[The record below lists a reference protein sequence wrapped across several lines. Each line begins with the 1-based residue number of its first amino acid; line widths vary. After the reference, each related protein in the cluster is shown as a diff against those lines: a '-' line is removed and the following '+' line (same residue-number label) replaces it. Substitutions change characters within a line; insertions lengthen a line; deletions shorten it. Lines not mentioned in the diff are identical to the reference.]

1 MTERASEG
9 LTELSRR
16 RVRPWTVGL
25 PATIVAV
32 LMGLLYANETLLA
45 AAAIP
50 LAYLVY
56 ETVSEVSRPPS
67 LAAERSID
75 ATAPA
80 PGETVSV
87 TLAVTNTGDRTLTDL
102 RVIDG
107 VPDTLTVT
115 RGTPRIARPLRPGET
130 VETTYAVVAKRGTVE
145 FDRPMVKVRP
155 LAESTTLAGRLSV
168 AGDQQLIATAA
179 VRESPTDPTP
189 LPRAGQHVT
198 DEGGPG
204 REFHATRPYQPGD
217 PIRRIDW
224 RRLAKTGELVTVQ
237 YRRERASTT
246 VVLVDGSPRGS
257 VAPVP
262 GHPTGTTLAGYAAE
276 RLQDV
281 LRDAGVTTVV
291 GAVRAGWLPT
301 ELLGPDGL
309 AWVDTDGRRGRAAT
323 KQLFGALQRGRRGQ
337 RGSETDGAGGQ
348 HGVLAA
354 DPPGTGEEPDA
365 PGTDVRRVL
374 DRLPADAQVIVCTP
388 LVDDW
393 PVELVGEVRARGYPA
408 VVVSPD
414 VTTGQTPG
422 QRLAA
427 VHRQLR
433 LAAID
438 RTGATAIDW
447 TSDTRID
454 RTIRAAAPEGLIR

>member
-1 MTERASEG
+1 MTERASEE

-50 LAYLVY
+50 LVYLVY

-67 LAAERSID
+67 LAAERSIN
-75 ATAPA
+75 ATAPT

-107 VPDTLTVT
+107 VPETLTVT
-115 RGTPRIARPLRPGET
+115 RGTPRIARSLRPGET
-130 VETTYAVVAKRGTVE
+130 AETTYAVVAKRGTVE
-145 FDRPMVKVRP
+145 FDRPRVKLRP
-155 LAESTTLAGRLSV
+155 LAESTTLAGGLSV
-168 AGDQQLIATAA
+168 AGDRRLIAVAA

-198 DEGGPG
+198 EEGGPG

-237 YRRERASTT
+237 YRRERASTI

-309 AWVDTDGRRGRAAT
+309 AWVDTNGRRGRAAT
-323 KQLFGALQRGRRGQ
+323 ERLFGALQRGQ

-348 HGVLAA
+348 HTALSA
-354 DPPGTGEEPDA
+354 DPPETGEEPDA
-365 PGTDVRRVL
+365 PGTGVRRVL
-374 DRLPADAQVIVCTP
+374 DRLPADAQVMVCTP

-393 PVELVGEVRARGYPA
+393 PVELVEEVRARGYPA

-422 QRLAA
+422 QRLTA

-438 RTGATAIDW
+438 RKGATAIDW
-447 TSDTRID
+447 SPDTRID